1 MSPKILSLFRRIV
14 VRMVAEERNDI
25 GKRKMTEVERREE
38 RKRGENARHVSA
50 RRDVI
55 SKDQLQ

>member
-1 MSPKILSLFRRIV
+1 
-14 VRMVAEERNDI
+14 MVSTAAVMVEGWDEMTEER
-25 GKRKMTEVERREE
+25 GLGRKRVGEMTEVER

>member
-1 MSPKILSLFRRIV
+1 MA
-14 VRMVAEERNDI
+14 AEKRNDR
-25 GKRKMTEVERREE
+25 GKGEMTEVERREE

>member
-1 MSPKILSLFRRIV
+1 M
-14 VRMVAEERNDI
+14 AEERNDR
-25 GKRKMTEVERREE
+25 GKGEMTEVERREE